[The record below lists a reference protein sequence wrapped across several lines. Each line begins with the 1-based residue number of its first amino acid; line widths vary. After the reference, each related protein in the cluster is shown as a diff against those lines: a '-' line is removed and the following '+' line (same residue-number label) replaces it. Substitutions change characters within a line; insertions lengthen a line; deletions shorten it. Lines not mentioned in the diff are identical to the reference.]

1 MNISEVIGQSHVKRV
16 VEIAISGDHNILLVG
31 PQGSGKTMWKQAIES
46 LFIMKGDFIFI
57 DDVLENIYPYA
68 YNQINNLPPETP
80 SLLVATSRLC
90 PCGNINHSHHE
101 CRCEVEDVVQYR
113 NQMPMWLLRAFD
125 LIIELTIP
133 RSEEFRLDFRGE
145 TSQDIKERIGKVAE
159 IQEEHFLEEDEVVF
173 NAEMPLSL
181 LKTHC
186 SIGYA
191 TNKLLQAA
199 VKELGLCIG
208 DYLSIL
214 RVARTIA
221 DLAQSE
227 DVQLEHVAEAIQYKS
242 FVWFTA

>member
-16 VEIAISGDHNILLVG
+16 IEIALAGNHNILLIG
-31 PQGSGKTMWKQAIES
+31 PQGSGKTMWGEVVKS
-46 LFIMKGDFIFI
+46 LFPEEEPVFI
-57 DDVLENIYPYA
+57 DNVLIDIERA
-68 YNQINNLPPETP
+68 YHYITLSSSNTT
-80 SLLVATSRLC
+80 SLLIATSRLC
-90 PCGNINHSHHE
+90 PCGNINHPHHE
-101 CRCEVEDVVQYR
+101 CRCEVYDTIQYR

-133 RSEEFRLDFRGE
+133 RSDAFRLDFLGE
-145 TSQDIKERIGKVAE
+145 TSNLVLERIEKVFEIQKER
-159 IQEEHFLEEDEVVF
+159 FLEEDDIQF
-173 NAEMPLSL
+173 NSQMLLSL

-186 SIGYA
+186 SISYD

-199 VKELGLCIG
+199 IKELGLCVG

-227 DVQLEHVAEAIQYKS
+227 DVQVEHVAEAIQHKS
-242 FVWFTA
+242 IDWFKG